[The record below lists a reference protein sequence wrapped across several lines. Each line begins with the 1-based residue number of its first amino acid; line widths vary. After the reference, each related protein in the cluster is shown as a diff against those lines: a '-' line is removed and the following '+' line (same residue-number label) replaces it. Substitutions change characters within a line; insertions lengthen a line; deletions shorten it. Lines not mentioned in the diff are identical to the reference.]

1 MDTTSKMAI
10 SFPCESSELLQ
21 PFKEVGQKS
30 CATIVTFRSPK
41 NIYKIMPLMDL
52 TFKKSFGKFLDLLK
66 SKSVLNNIY
75 LPTADHGLLYLH
87 DPTLRI
93 LKEKIVCQ
101 IFQF

>member
-41 NIYKIMPLMDL
+41 NIYQIMPLMDL

-75 LPTADHGLLYLH
+75 LPIADHGLLYLH

>member
-1 MDTTSKMAI
+1 MNTTSKMAI

-30 CATIVTFRSPK
+30 CATIVTFRSSK
-41 NIYKIMPLMDL
+41 NIYEIMPLMDL

-75 LPTADHGLLYLH
+75 LPIADHGLLYLH

-93 LKEKIVCQ
+93 LKEK
-101 IFQF
+101 